1 MWGWQMNKEKEESII
16 IKERDGH
23 QTHQIII
30 VRYWKLLQGI
40 EIILFILSLVIVPY
54 ESPEYWKLWIAHI
67 LISLHIFCKRYQI
80 SVKKLSLQVRD
91 SIKRWWECV
100 FK

>member
-40 EIILFILSLVIVPY
+40 EIILFILSLAIVPHD
-54 ESPEYWKLWIAHI
+54 SLEYWKLWIAHI
-67 LISLHIFCKRYQI
+67 AISLYIGY
-80 SVKKLSLQVRD
+80 
-91 SIKRWWECV
+91 KRW
-100 FK
+100 

>member
-1 MWGWQMNKEKEESII
+1 MWGLQMNKEKEESYL
-16 IKERDGH
+16 IKRKDG
-23 QTHQIII
+23 TPKYL
-30 VRYWKLLQGI
+30 VVFVGYWKLLQGI
-40 EIILFILSLVIVPY
+40 ETILFILSLVIVPY

-91 SIKRWWECV
+91 SIKRMISR
-100 FK
+100 K

>member
-1 MWGWQMNKEKEESII
+1 MNKEKEESYL
-16 IKERDGH
+16 IKRKDG
-23 QTHQIII
+23 TPKYL
-30 VRYWKLLQGI
+30 VVFVGYWKLLQGI
-40 EIILFILSLVIVPY
+40 ETILFILSLVIVPY

>member
-1 MWGWQMNKEKEESII
+1 MDTEKEESYL
-16 IKERDGH
+16 IKRKDG
-23 QTHQIII
+23 TPKYL
-30 VRYWKLLQGI
+30 VVFVGYWKLLQGI
-40 EIILFILSLVIVPY
+40 ETILFILSLVIVPY

>member
-1 MWGWQMNKEKEESII
+1 MNKEKEESYL
-16 IKERDGH
+16 IKRKDG
-23 QTHQIII
+23 TPKYL
-30 VRYWKLLQGI
+30 VVFVGYWKLLQGI
-40 EIILFILSLVIVPY
+40 ETIIFILSLVIVPY